1 MLLRSLFLTLALC
14 LIAVPAAAHTGHGEV
29 SGFTYGLMHPIG
41 GLDHVL
47 AMVAVGLLAY
57 LIGGAAL
64 WGLPLAFI
72 AAMAAGGAL
81 ALYGFALPYVE
92 AGIAL
97 SVVVIGAM
105 VTLGKS
111 TPGLLAAALTAVF
124 AIFHGH
130 AHGAEMPATASGLS
144 YGIGFML
151 ATALLHGG
159 GILAGFAL
167 GAAGRQAGLNLARGI
182 GGVMA
187 LSGVAILG
195 GVI

>member
-1 MLLRSLFLTLALC
+1 LTFALC
-14 LIAVPAAAHTGHGEV
+14 LVAVPAAAHTGAGDV

-64 WGLPLAFI
+64 WGLPVAFI
-72 AAMAAGGAL
+72 AAMAAGGVL
-81 ALYGFALPYVE
+81 ALYGFALPFVE

-105 VTLGKS
+105 VALGKS

-124 AIFHGH
+124 AVFHGH
-130 AHGAEMPATASGLS
+130 AHGAEMPATASGLN
-144 YGIGFML
+144 YGIGFIL
-151 ATALLHGG
+151 ATALLHVG

-167 GAAGRQAGLNLARGI
+167 GAAGRQTGHTVARGI

-187 LSGVAILG
+187 LSGLAILG
-195 GVI
+195 SVV

>member
-1 MLLRSLFLTLALC
+1 MLALC

-47 AMVAVGLLAY
+47 AMAAVGLLAY

-72 AAMAAGGAL
+72 AAMAAGGVM
-81 ALYGFALPYVE
+81 ALYGFALPFVE

-105 VTLGKS
+105 VALGKN

-124 AIFHGH
+124 AVFHGH

-151 ATALLHGG
+151 ATALLHAG

-167 GAAGRQAGLNLARGI
+167 GAAGRQAGLNVARGV

-195 GVI
+195 GII

>member
-1 MLLRSLFLTLALC
+1 MPLRSLFLAFALC
-14 LIAVPAAAHTGHGEV
+14 LVALPAAAHTGHGEL

-57 LIGGAAL
+57 LLGGPAL

-81 ALYGFALPYVE
+81 ALGGFALPFVE

-97 SVVVIGAM
+97 SVVVIGAL
-105 VTLGKS
+105 VALGKT
-111 TPGLLAAALTAVF
+111 TPSLLAASLVAVF
-124 AIFHGH
+124 AVFHGH
-130 AHGAEMPATASGLS
+130 AHGVEMPATASGLS
-144 YGIGFML
+144 YGLGFAL
-151 ATALLHGG
+151 ATALLHIG
-159 GILAGFAL
+159 GIFAGFAL
-167 GAAGRQAGLNLARGI
+167 GAAGRQTGQTIARTI

-187 LSGVAILG
+187 LSGVAIFG